1 MAKKGY
7 TNKTEI
13 ENYILTTIDSTF
25 NSQVDN
31 WIEAMENY
39 IDHMTGRNFI
49 ADSVSNDSDKYYD
62 GDNTSKLL
70 IDDAVEIT
78 EIEVGDGNVLTPD
91 TSPLKADG
99 DFVTQPYNRTPITR
113 IVLRAGY
120 FPTYPKQ
127 GIRVKARW
135 GFSENVPA
143 DIKQVCTV
151 LVAGIINYGNNADG
165 EVKSM
170 NIGSYSVTYKDE
182 KQWQDFERV
191 GEILKNY
198 KKFII

>member
-13 ENYILTTIDSTF
+13 ENYLLTTIDATF

-31 WIEAMENY
+31 WIESMENY
-39 IDHMTGRNFI
+39 IDQMTGRNFI
-49 ADSVSNDSDKYYD
+49 ADAVSNDSDRYYD

-78 EIEVGDGNVLTPD
+78 ELEVGEGSTMTPD
-91 TSPLKADG
+91 TTKMKADG
-99 DFVTQPYNRTPITR
+99 DYVLYPANRLPITR
-113 IVLRAGY
+113 IQLRGGY
-120 FPTYPKQ
+120 FPNWPHQ
-127 GIRVKARW
+127 AIRVKARW
-135 GFSENVPA
+135 GYSEAVPA
-143 DIKQVCTV
+143 DIKQVATV
-151 LVAGIINYGNNADG
+151 LVAGIINYGNTSEG

-191 GEILKNY
+191 AEILKNY